1 MSYEIKIEGYP
12 QDVLQLMQQLE
23 LRGEASLTT
32 IEDSDLKISAIADIG
47 LIMKILKIL
56 PKLKVKV
63 VIDTQG

>member
-23 LRGEASLTT
+23 LRGDASLTT